1 MSGSALQIYTYNGS
15 DAQKW
20 TLASART
27 VRQQLDDLA
36 ASGRGLVKEGKEYAI
51 GSLSERQ
58 VFDIVSGSANSGAN
72 LQVYASNATPAQ
84 RWTFTYDKNGY
95 VTITN
100 VGSGKVLDV
109 SGGNKKAGANVQQ
122 YVPNG
127 SWAQKWIL
135 VNCGD
140 GSVKICSALK
150 IDFVL
155 DLAGGATSNGAN
167 VQVYDDNGT
176 NAQRFRLYTA
186 GDVSKGQT
194 IDSQSAVVTAPD
206 GRVFDVT
213 SGSMDSGASI
223 QLYSP
228 NGTIAQ
234 GFGFEYDAAKGL
246 YAIKSAKS
254 YRYLFAQDGDIV
266 PGAAVKQGSA
276 SPSLSNYCWAIE
288 DAGSGSYRIV
298 NAGSGRAL
306 GANASGKLV
315 TVSRGDPREL
325 SVAFTPSGFKC
336 LRSEQDAEA
345 KAHVSDLADGEYLV
359 SSSKNYSFVLDV
371 TGGSKGNSA
380 NIQLYRSNMSNAQR
394 WVVSHDDK
402 GYVTFTNAGSNK
414 VIDVAG
420 GNASAGTNIAQYAS
434 NGTYAQ
440 KWIAAKQSNGT
451 YLIES
456 ALRPGLYLGSRG
468 SGASNGV
475 NVELSSNEGASQFA
489 LLGTSLSVAKCDDI
503 LPKGYFTLSPACS
516 STGKVIDVAGGSSS
530 NGANVQLYSSNG
542 TLAQLFSFEYYDG
555 YYVIRNA
562 KSQKA
567 FDVDSGNL
575 IPGTNVQQWACDSDN
590 ANRLFAAIDNGD
602 GTYSFVNKSTGLALD
617 IAGAS
622 DSAQANLDAYL
633 PNGTAAQ
640 KFSLHRVSE
649 FLDEGAYS
657 FESDTSSKVLD
668 VSGGSMGDGAAV
680 QLYASNGTLAQ
691 KWYVSKVAGLDN
703 EYEIKCIGSG
713 KVLSLTDGGQL
724 VQLTSSGADSQRW
737 QSTLSGGK
745 IALQNAATGQYLCAS
760 GSSASLGMVDS
771 PELPGVRFKVRSV
784 GGSF

>member
-27 VRQQLDDLA
+27 VRQELDDLA
-36 ASGRGLVKEGKEYAI
+36 ASSRGLVREGVEYAI
-51 GSLSERQ
+51 GSISERQ
-58 VFDIVSGSANSGAN
+58 VLDISGGSTKSGAN

-109 SGGNKKAGANVQQ
+109 SGGSKKAGANVQQ
-122 YVPNG
+122 YAPNG

-135 VNCGD
+135 VNCGG

-150 IDFVL
+150 TDFVL

-167 VQVYDDNGT
+167 AQVYEDNGT
-176 NAQRFRLYTA
+176 DAQRFRLYTA
-186 GDVSKGQT
+186 GDVSKGQI

-213 SGSMDSGASI
+213 SGSMDSGVAI
-223 QLYSP
+223 QLYGP

-276 SPSLSNYCWAIE
+276 SPSSSNYYWAIE
-288 DAGSGSYRIV
+288 DAGNGSYRIV
-298 NAGSGRAL
+298 NAVSGCAL

-315 TVSRGDPREL
+315 TVSRGDSREL

-359 SSSKNYSFVLDV
+359 SLSKNCSFVLDV

-402 GYVTFTNAGSNK
+402 GYVTFTNVGSHK

-440 KWIAAKQSNGT
+440 KWIAAKQPDGT

-475 NVELSSNEGASQFA
+475 NVELSSNEGASRFA
-489 LLGTSLSVAKCDDI
+489 LLGTSPSVAK
-503 LPKGYFTLSPACS
+503 
-516 STGKVIDVAGGSSS
+516 
-530 NGANVQLYSSNG
+530 
-542 TLAQLFSFEYYDG
+542 
-555 YYVIRNA
+555 
-562 KSQKA
+562 
-567 FDVDSGNL
+567 
-575 IPGTNVQQWACDSDN
+575 
-590 ANRLFAAIDNGD
+590 
-602 GTYSFVNKSTGLALD
+602 
-617 IAGAS
+617 
-622 DSAQANLDAYL
+622 
-633 PNGTAAQ
+633 
-640 KFSLHRVSE
+640 
-649 FLDEGAYS
+649 
-657 FESDTSSKVLD
+657 
-668 VSGGSMGDGAAV
+668 
-680 QLYASNGTLAQ
+680 
-691 KWYVSKVAGLDN
+691 
-703 EYEIKCIGSG
+703 
-713 KVLSLTDGGQL
+713 
-724 VQLTSSGADSQRW
+724 
-737 QSTLSGGK
+737 
-745 IALQNAATGQYLCAS
+745 
-760 GSSASLGMVDS
+760 
-771 PELPGVRFKVRSV
+771 
-784 GGSF
+784 

>member
-1 MSGSALQIYTYNGS
+1 M
-15 DAQKW
+15 
-20 TLASART
+20 
-27 VRQQLDDLA
+27 
-36 ASGRGLVKEGKEYAI
+36 KEGKEYAI

-84 RWTFTYDKNGY
+84 RWTFSYDKNGY

-109 SGGNKKAGANVQQ
+109 SGGSKKAGANVQQ
-122 YVPNG
+122 YASNG
-127 SWAQKWIL
+127 TWAQKWIL
-135 VNCGD
+135 VNSGD

-150 IDFVL
+150 TDFVL

-176 NAQRFRLYTA
+176 DAQRFRLYTA

-194 IDSQSAVVTAPD
+194 IASQSAIVTAPD

-213 SGSMDSGASI
+213 SGSMDGGAAI

-234 GFGFEYDAAKGL
+234 GFGFEYDADKGL
-246 YAIKSAKS
+246 YAIKSTKS
-254 YRYLFAQDGDIV
+254 YRYLNAQNGDIV
-266 PGAAVKQGSA
+266 PGSAVKQGST
-276 SPSLSNYCWAIE
+276 SSSSTYYYWAIE
-288 DAGSGSYRIV
+288 DAGNGLYRIV
-298 NAGSGRAL
+298 NAASGSAL

-315 TVSRGDPREL
+315 TVSRGDAREL

-359 SSSKNYSFVLDV
+359 SSSKNYSLVLDV
-371 TGGSKGNSA
+371 AGGSKGNSA
-380 NIQLYRSNMSNAQR
+380 NIQLYRSNMTNAQR

-402 GYVTFTNAGSNK
+402 GYVTFTNVGSHK

-475 NVELSSNEGASQFA
+475 NVELSSNEGASHFA
-489 LLGTSLSVAKCDDI
+489 LLSTSSSVAK
-503 LPKGYFTLSPACS
+503 
-516 STGKVIDVAGGSSS
+516 
-530 NGANVQLYSSNG
+530 
-542 TLAQLFSFEYYDG
+542 
-555 YYVIRNA
+555 
-562 KSQKA
+562 
-567 FDVDSGNL
+567 
-575 IPGTNVQQWACDSDN
+575 
-590 ANRLFAAIDNGD
+590 
-602 GTYSFVNKSTGLALD
+602 
-617 IAGAS
+617 
-622 DSAQANLDAYL
+622 
-633 PNGTAAQ
+633 
-640 KFSLHRVSE
+640 
-649 FLDEGAYS
+649 
-657 FESDTSSKVLD
+657 
-668 VSGGSMGDGAAV
+668 
-680 QLYASNGTLAQ
+680 
-691 KWYVSKVAGLDN
+691 
-703 EYEIKCIGSG
+703 
-713 KVLSLTDGGQL
+713 
-724 VQLTSSGADSQRW
+724 
-737 QSTLSGGK
+737 
-745 IALQNAATGQYLCAS
+745 
-760 GSSASLGMVDS
+760 
-771 PELPGVRFKVRSV
+771 
-784 GGSF
+784 